1 MGRGLLGILLA
12 STILLAGCLAPV
24 APEWGDD
31 ISVERNGDGSFTFT
45 SSMSGQTVNSQ
56 YDGRGCTDGTV
67 NADQTG
73 TITFEGY
80 MSASQIYESHDAEL
94 LNEDLAFAT
103 AAAIAL
109 HSMSFADAKNLES
122 GQGERVEVK
131 DWTNPVSPETG
142 AGTANLE
149 KIDSESDTK
158 WFVLGLIPA
167 SENINDGV
175 AALGKYHQPV
185 RITGYL
191 VESQNGGSPVGGI
204 WSGPNDVKVLDDCVA
219 KTGNQNIAQ
228 VYVLVTKIEL
238 AESVVSLDGEHKDEY
253 TFGSVAFLGRTGFIL
268 FLLVVGA
275 GGAVGAYMYSSLRL
289 RMSARS
295 VALTLLGKEGVEK
308 AAQVRKDV
316 KDAKRSGMTTPDE
329 RRAEQR
335 KQSKP
340 AETPKKS
347 KKNEDDGFGSFSID
361 SALGSASSSPSRS
374 EFGSGSSVVASDD
387 AKRVEKEIE
396 ASEPFVPP
404 TSTFGGGAPVSS
416 SAPSAPTPVSSS
428 SAQSSGPAKSSEPA
442 EKPKPRRRR
451 AVRKQAEPE
460 AEPES
465 EPEPQQQKEFWN
477 DEEEEFSDFS
487 L

>member
-1 MGRGLLGILLA
+1 
-12 STILLAGCLAPV
+12 
-24 APEWGDD
+24 
-31 ISVERNGDGSFTFT
+31 
-45 SSMSGQTVNSQ
+45 
-56 YDGRGCTDGTV
+56 
-67 NADQTG
+67 
-73 TITFEGY
+73 
-80 MSASQIYESHDAEL
+80 MSASQIYESHNGEL
-94 LNEDLAFAT
+94 LNEDVAFAT
-103 AAAIAL
+103 AAAIAV
-109 HSMSFADAKNLES
+109 HSMSFADAKNLQS

-131 DWTNPVSPETG
+131 DWSDPVGPKTG

-204 WSGPNDVKVLDDCVA
+204 WSGPNDVQVSQDCVA
-219 KTGNQNIAQ
+219 RTGNQNIAQ

-238 AESVVSLDGEHKDEY
+238 ADNVVSLDGEHEDEY
-253 TFGSVAFLGRTGFIL
+253 TFGSVPFLGRTGFIL

-275 GGAVGAYMYSSLRL
+275 GGAVGAYMYSSLRM

-316 KDAKRSGMTTPDE
+316 AKAKKEGSYDGPAKPK
-329 RRAEQR
+329 AE
-335 KQSKP
+335 SKP
-340 AETPKKS
+340 KPAPKKS

-361 SALGSASSSPSRS
+361 SALGVPVPHLHVQISVLEVLSLPPMMQSVSRS
-374 EFGSGSSVVASDD
+374 KS
-387 AKRVEKEIE
+387 KRVNRSFHRPQPSAE
-396 ASEPFVPP
+396 ALQSQVQSPLLRLQYHPP
-404 TSTFGGGAPVSS
+404 TLDHQDQRNPLNLLRSQRFGVVELFESR
-416 SAPSAPTPVSSS
+416 PSPNLSLKQNQNLSNRR
-428 SAQSSGPAKSSEPA
+428 SSGTMKRKNSPTSVS
-442 EKPKPRRRR
+442 KPKRRPLR
-451 AVRKQAEPE
+451 
-460 AEPES
+460 
-465 EPEPQQQKEFWN
+465 
-477 DEEEEFSDFS
+477 